1 MTSFRESCSSTKSL
15 TVGSEQVKVRRGG
28 GGGGAEEDSK
38 FKHELACS
46 GRANCYEFLYAKM
59 KQWKKHRGGEEWSSK
74 VALPCNRNIWLQI
87 EGKHV
92 DTPLERMDV
101 DPCLL
106 SNVE

>member
-1 MTSFRESCSSTKSL
+1 MNLVVLQKVSQWGQNKSKS
-15 TVGSEQVKVRRGG
+15 VGGG